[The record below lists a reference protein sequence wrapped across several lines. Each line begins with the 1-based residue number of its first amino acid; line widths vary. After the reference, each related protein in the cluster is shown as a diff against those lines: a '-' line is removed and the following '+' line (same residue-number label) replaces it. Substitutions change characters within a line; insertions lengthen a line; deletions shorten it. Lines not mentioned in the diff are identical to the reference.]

1 VLARFRHKLFIHT
14 QVDQNIGEVTGGQG
28 EPNQQVVGVSNQQ
41 EDDSIALEVERLKQI
56 VEGVSKSVINI
67 SHQSQS
73 EQLGTHQA
81 RRRQADILN
90 ACGGFSQHG
99 EQLQQLPL
107 YQLPVPS
114 GAGKGM
120 VEVLSEPAFKAA
132 DMAQLDRLAQA
143 MEKEAEEASQLSNM
157 SEGIIGRLS
166 CMK

>member
-1 VLARFRHKLFIHT
+1 
-14 QVDQNIGEVTGGQG
+14 VDQNIGDVGGAG

-73 EQLGTHQA
+73 EQLGSHQA
-81 RRRQADILN
+81 SRRQADILN

-99 EQLQQLPL
+99 EQLEQLPL
-107 YQLPVPS
+107 YQLPFISKAHTSMIVQI
-114 GAGKGM
+114 
-120 VEVLSEPAFKAA
+120 LSEPAFEAA
-132 DMAQLDRLAQA
+132 DRAQLDRLAER